1 MPMPVS
7 SIAIAEKPASA
18 AAASRA
24 TQGRPPSAR
33 AGRSCSRRRLDRS
46 IGLDA
51 HASSCTLAV
60 VSPSGKRVG
69 TQVVETNARGLI
81 EAVRQIPEPRHICIE
96 EGTLT
101 EWQWPLRSGISRAP

>member
-1 MPMPVS
+1 
-7 SIAIAEKPASA
+7 
-18 AAASRA
+18 
-24 TQGRPPSAR
+24 
-33 AGRSCSRRRLDRS
+33 
-46 IGLDA
+46 
-51 HASSCTLAV
+51 